1 MTKVVVLGGGVA
13 GLSAAHELIERG
25 FEVEVYDRQE
35 IPGGKARSVPV
46 KDTGTGGRP
55 DLPGE
60 HGFRFFP
67 GFYKH
72 VTDTMKR
79 IPYGNN
85 AQGVFDNLT
94 PTSQIEMALFDSPP
108 IILPADAPVSPH
120 DWITEFADLI
130 YDAVA
135 PKTGIT
141 KEDIL
146 FFVSKIWQILTSCP
160 ERRLN
165 EYEQVGWW
173 EFIDAE
179 NRSEAYQNIFA
190 YGLTRSLVAAK
201 ANLASTKTVGDILV
215 QLILNSTD
223 PEVET
228 DRVLDGPTNQ
238 VWINPWLD
246 YLRSRGVKYTLNAE
260 VIAIECDGKTIQNAT
275 IKTPKETFTVSGD
288 YYIAAVPVEVMARWV
303 YDNPKLLEAD
313 ATFADIQ
320 TLSCNVSW
328 MNGAQF
334 YLKSDVK
341 VCHGH
346 VIYADAPWALISI
359 SQHQFWPNFDFSK
372 YGDGTVRG
380 ILSVDI
386 SEWETSGII
395 KWGQDGKPD
404 PNGTFKTAK
413 ECTREQV
420 KAEVWEQLKR
430 SLNYAEPVLTDDN
443 LHSWYLDSDIVFDDK
458 QQNALPPCDPHSLSA
473 LTAGKATSN
482 REPLLV
488 NLVHTWNLRPQAHTN
503 IPNLFLASD
512 YVQTYTDLATME
524 GANEAARRAVNC
536 IIDKSKTKATPC
548 RLWPLHEPL
557 LFAPLRMMD
566 KSRFDMGLP
575 WQNPFYGEAAAVS
588 ADVTQIE
595 KEAATVEK
603 VVGSEVLTLAE
614 DAKKELQHV
623 EETVGKLED
632 AAKNLIDKVL

>member
-1 MTKVVVLGGGVA
+1 MTKVVILGGGVA
-13 GLSAAHELIERG
+13 GLSAAHELVERG
-25 FEVEVYDRQE
+25 FEVEVYDRQDVA
-35 IPGGKARSVPV
+35 GGKARSVSVP
-46 KDTGTGGRP
+46 GTATPGR
-55 DLPGE
+55 DGLPGE

-79 IPYGNN
+79 IPFGNN

-94 PTSQIEMALFDSPP
+94 PTTQIEMALFDSLP
-108 IILPADAPVSPH
+108 IILPANAPVSPH
-120 DWITEFADLI
+120 DWIREFAALI
-130 YDAVA
+130 YDALA

-141 KEDIL
+141 KDDV
-146 FFVSKIWQILTSCP
+146 FCFASKIWQIMTSCP

-165 EYEQVGWW
+165 EYEQIGWW
-173 EFIDAE
+173 QFIDAA
-179 NRSEAYQNIFA
+179 NRSAAYQNIFA

-223 PEVET
+223 PHVQT
-228 DRVLDGPTNQ
+228 DRVLNGPTND
-238 VWINPWLD
+238 VWINPWLG
-246 YLRSRGVKYTLNAE
+246 YLQGRGVKYTLNAE
-260 VIAIECDGKTIQNAT
+260 VVAIECDGKTIQNAT
-275 IKTPKETFTVSGD
+275 IKTPDRTFTVSGD
-288 YYIAAVPVEVMARWV
+288 YYIAAVPVEVMARWIH
-303 YDNPKLLEAD
+303 DNPKLLEGD

-320 TLSCNVSW
+320 KLSCNVSW

-341 VCHGH
+341 VCRGH
-346 VIYADAPWALISI
+346 VIYANAPWALTSI
-359 SQHQFWPNFDFSK
+359 SQHQFWPNFDFEK
-372 YGDGTVRG
+372 YGDGEVRG

-386 SEWETSGII
+386 SEWDAPGII
-395 KWGQDGKPD
+395 RWGEDGNPD

-413 ECTREQV
+413 ECTREQI
-420 KAEVWEQLKR
+420 KAEVWAQLKR
-430 SLNYAEPVLTDDN
+430 SLNYSEPVLTDDN
-443 LHSWYLDSDIVFDDK
+443 LHRWYLDSDIVFDDE
-458 QQNALPPCDPHSLSA
+458 QQKALPPCDPNSLSA
-473 LTAGKATSN
+473 LTAGKVTSN

-536 IIDKSKTKATPC
+536 IIDKSKKRVAPC
-548 RLWPLHEPL
+548 RLWPLHEPV

-566 KSRFDMGLP
+566 KARFDMGLP
-575 WQNPFYGEAAAVS
+575 WQYPFYGEAAAVS
-588 ADVTQIE
+588 SDVAQVE
-595 KEAATVEK
+595 KEANAVK
-603 VVGSEVLTLAE
+603 SEVLHLAE